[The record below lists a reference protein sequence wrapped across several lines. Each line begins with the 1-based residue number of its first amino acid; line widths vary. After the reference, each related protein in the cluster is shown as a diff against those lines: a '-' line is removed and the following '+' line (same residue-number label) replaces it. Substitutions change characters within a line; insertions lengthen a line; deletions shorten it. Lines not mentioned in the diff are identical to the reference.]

1 MAKKLDVKNKSTSEL
16 NSLLGELKAKLV
28 NLNFDLN
35 EKKLKD
41 ATQIGKTKR
50 NIARILTELNTSEAK

>member
-1 MAKKLDVKNKSTSEL
+1 MAKKFDIKNKSVQEL
-16 NSLLGELKAKLV
+16 NSLLSELKTKLA

-41 ATQIGKTKR
+41 ATQIGKAKR
-50 NIARILTELNTSEAK
+50 NIARVLTELSAQKAK

>member
-1 MAKKLDVKNKSTSEL
+1 MAKKLDIKNKSVSEL
-16 NSLLGELKAKLV
+16 NSLLNELKAKLV

-41 ATQIGKTKR
+41 TTQIGKAKR
-50 NIARILTELNTSEAK
+50 NIARILTEINAQKAQ

>member
-1 MAKKLDVKNKSTSEL
+1 MAKKLDIKNKSVSEL
-16 NSLLGELKAKLV
+16 NSLLGELKSKLV

-41 ATQIGKTKR
+41 TTQIGKAKR
-50 NIARILTELNTSEAK
+50 NIARILTEINAQKAQ